1 MEKAV
6 NNFCL
11 KAGKDSNCEQ
21 KSNSQLYSQKV
32 VCVKLHK
39 GNYVSKCLIIA

>member
-6 NNFCL
+6 NNFCV

-21 KSNSQLYSQKV
+21 KSNSQLHSQNV
-32 VCVKLHK
+32 VYVKLHK
-39 GNYVSKCLIIA
+39 GNYASKCLIIA